1 MSIAVL
7 GGYGVGITMQL
18 ARMPHAGETVSGG
31 VLTREHGGKGS
42 NQAIAIA
49 RWGSRPT
56 LITAIGDDADGRA
69 ARELWSREGVDD
81 AAVITVDDATM
92 AGVILVDGE
101 GENRIAIAAGAL
113 DALWGAR
120 VEPLAATAL
129 EGASALVI
137 SLEVPHDAAMRCCDA
152 ARRAGIP
159 VILNPAPATDVPRE
173 LWTTA
178 DILVPNQTEARSLLG
193 LEAVDLDDLAIAVA
207 LAEHCSGDIILTCGA
222 EGAIVVDNGS
232 VSRITSPS
240 AVVVDTTGAGDTFVG
255 VFAAEYSAGAEL
267 NDAVTI
273 ACRAAAFSVEH
284 RGVIAGIPR
293 RDELAGAAA

>member
-18 ARMPHAGETVSGG
+18 DRMPQAGETVSGG

-42 NQAIAIA
+42 NQAVAIA
-49 RWGSRPT
+49 RWGMSPT

-69 ARELWSREGVDD
+69 ARELWSREGVHD
-81 AAVITVDDATM
+81 ATVITVDDATM
-92 AGVILVDGE
+92 AGVILVDAE

-129 EGASALVI
+129 SGASALVM
-137 SLEVPHDAAMRCCDA
+137 SLEVPHDAALRCSDA

-173 LWTTA
+173 LWTAA
-178 DILVPNQTEARSLLG
+178 DVLVPNQTEARTLLG
-193 LEAVDLDDLAIAVA
+193 IDSADLDDLGVA
-207 LAEHCSGDIILTCGA
+207 LALAERCAGAIVMTCGA
-222 EGAIVVDNGS
+222 EGAIVVDGGS
-232 VSRITSPS
+232 ASRISSPP

-255 VFAAEYSAGAEL
+255 VFAAEHSLGTSL
-267 NDAVTI
+267 GQAVTV